1 MHALREV
8 TLTPLRARARY
19 GAVLLCLLLSGSLN
33 TAGSFTSELETENST
48 FNIWLASDP
57 HVTVDTLHGVET
69 LRLAFRQSEGFWSF
83 LPKYEQKAGGIP
95 PAFDWDLML
104 LAGDLTSSQWPP
116 RDGEGE
122 IFAEQFKTLKHHRRE
137 DVFTLAGN
145 HDGSY
150 YDKGEGHWFKKWADP
165 MGENPEFSGVNNAL
179 RRFKPEGTW
188 ERYKIEAGN
197 ILILMLS
204 DQNSAPSPV
213 GRGHSKDNFP
223 GGFPAGAVTRETF
236 NWWKDQV
243 LSNQDKIII
252 TAHHHV
258 LRNTTTISHPFGGKG
273 IHANNTGDFEGAS
286 FLYYIIENSDPE
298 NFAYSTSSEA
308 NPGPFEVF
316 LEQFEREH
324 GYPAIDL
331 WVGAHSHAQATDVID
346 GKGLIEEKWGV
357 TFMQVSAMTHYH
369 SGRTPMSWHLSLS
382 PNDDKIAIKNY
393 IHRAPYYNHIP
404 REIMLS
410 KGVKPVGRQAPEG
423 GLEKNGWYAPNAR
436 TVSARHKFIAP
447 PADSRPPAS

>member
-1 MHALREV
+1 MRTFRKVIL
-8 TLTPLRARARY
+8 TLLRAPARCRSS
-19 GAVLLCLLLSGSLN
+19 LLFLLIL
-33 TAGSFTSELETENST
+33 GSFSPAVSFASELEVNDNS

-83 LPKYEQKAGGIP
+83 LPQYEQKAGGIL

-104 LAGDLTSSQWPP
+104 LTGDLTSSQWPP

-122 IFAEQFKTLKHHRRE
+122 MFAEQFNALKNYRRE

-150 YDKGEGHWFKKWADP
+150 YDNGEGHWFKKWADP
-165 MGENPEFSGVNNAL
+165 MGENSEFSGVNNAL
-179 RRFKPEGTW
+179 RRFKPEDTW
-188 ERYKIEAGN
+188 EGYKIEAGN

-273 IHANNTGDFEGAS
+273 IHANNTGDLEGAS

-308 NPGPFEVF
+308 SRGPFEVF
-316 LEQFEREH
+316 LEQFEHEH

-331 WVGAHSHAQATDVID
+331 WVGAQAQATDVID

-382 PNDDKIAIKNY
+382 PNQDEISIKNY

-404 REIMLS
+404 KGIMLS

-436 TVSARHKFIAP
+436 TISARHKFVAP
-447 PADSRPPAS
+447 PADNRPTAR